1 MDRRIAITEKTS
13 FRTLRENAA
22 GNTDVEIAPDYFV
35 RLGQGKRI
43 VLALGF
49 FLEHPGARFQ
59 HPNIIRSENHVFD
72 LKKHH
77 KGGGKSWSEKAG
89 VVHFMSFPDD
99 EISLI
104 PEKGYSYVPVEIA
117 GVRIVLNTS
126 GGGGKEWVDWVGGS
140 VHHAL
145 LNISLADLRKIA
157 AVSEIPTDEIRN
169 LLQGNSSDSDRE
181 REEKRFDAMML
192 KKEAKKRV
200 PELIDK
206 GVKLELVLSGC
217 TVESVIPVRTVR
229 TNGRLSCIYATY
241 GCENYRIRLKQID
254 WAGTLQ
260 RFEER
265 NRPAPQATTL
275 EPTNATQA
283 CLPGFEENELRPTG

>member
-1 MDRRIAITEKTS
+1 MDRRIAISQKTS

-89 VVHFMSFPDD
+89 VVHFMSFSD
-99 EISLI
+99 EEVSLI

-117 GVRIVLNTS
+117 GVRITLNTS
-126 GGGGKEWVDWVGGS
+126 GGGRKEWVDWVGGAI
-140 VHHAL
+140 HHAL
-145 LNISLADLRKIA
+145 LNLEAADLRKIA

-169 LLQGNSSDSDRE
+169 LLQGNSSDPDRK
-181 REEKRFDAMML
+181 REEKRFDAMMFE
-192 KKEAKKRV
+192 KQAKKRV

-206 GVKLELVLSGC
+206 GVKMELVLSGC
-217 TVESVIPVRTVR
+217 TVESVSAVKTVR
-229 TNGRLSCIYATY
+229 TNGRLSCINATY
-241 GCENYRIRLKQID
+241 GGENYRIRLKQVD
-254 WAGTLQ
+254 WTKTLQ
-260 RFEER
+260 RFEVR
-265 NRPAPQATTL
+265 NRPAPRATPP

-283 CLPGFEENELRPTG
+283 CLPGF